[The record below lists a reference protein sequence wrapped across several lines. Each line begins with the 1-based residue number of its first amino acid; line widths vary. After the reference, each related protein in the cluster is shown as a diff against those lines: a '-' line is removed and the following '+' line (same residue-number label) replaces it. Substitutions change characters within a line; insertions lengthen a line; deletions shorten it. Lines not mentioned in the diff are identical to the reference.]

1 MNLLQISLRKSAS
14 SWRSQAI
21 YIRLIRVWLGVTWI
35 YAGWDKASDAGFL
48 TEGSP
53 TYIGSQLAGFASQ
66 SPVGSVFNTLIERSQ
81 FVGIF
86 VLLSEFAIGFATL
99 LWIAPTSAALGGFA
113 MAITLWLASGFYI
126 RPYFLSGDLVYAVLW
141 LSYFLYLTGGRTKM
155 NFSINRRGFMRV
167 GTVGALAVIAGGVG
181 KFFSSSANALT
192 PSSATSAGKKLIKLS
207 SVPVGGNHSF
217 ALASGE
223 QVILFRTKQGIF
235 AYSKTCTHQGCT
247 VEYFPSNKK
256 LICPC
261 HSANFDPF
269 DGAKVTVGPAN
280 TPLQKVKV
288 KIQGNWV
295 VLA

>member
-21 YIRLIRVWLGVTWI
+21 YIRVIRVWLGVTWI
-35 YAGWDKASDAGFL
+35 YAGWDKASDSGFL

-53 TYIGSQLAGFASQ
+53 TYIGSQLAAYASQ

-99 LWIAPTSAALGGFA
+99 LWIAPTSAALGGFV
-113 MAITLWLASGFYI
+113 MAITLWLASSFYI

-141 LSYFLYLTGGRTKM
+141 LSYFLYLAGGRTKV

-167 GTVGALAVIAGGVG
+167 GTVGALAVIAGAVG

-192 PSSATSAGKKLIKLS
+192 PPTATNAGKKLIILS
-207 SVPVGGNHSF
+207 SLPIGGNHSF

-223 QVILFRTKQGIF
+223 QAILFRTKQGVF

-247 VEYFPSNKK
+247 VQYSPSNKK

-269 DGAKVTVGPAN
+269 NGAKVTIGPAN
-280 TPLQKVKV
+280 SPLPKVKV
-288 KIQGNWV
+288 RIQGNWV
-295 VLA
+295 VLV

>member
-1 MNLLQISLRKSAS
+1 MNSLQISLRKSAA
-14 SWRSQAI
+14 SWGSQAI
-21 YIRLIRVWLGVTWI
+21 HIRLIRLWLGVTWI
-35 YAGWDKASDAGFL
+35 YAGWDKASDSGFL
-48 TEGSP
+48 TQGSP
-53 TYIGSQLAGFASQ
+53 TYIGSQLAGFAAQ
-66 SPVGSVFNTLIERSQ
+66 SPVGSLFNTLIEHAQ

-99 LWIAPTSAALGGFA
+99 LWVAPTSAAAGGFS
-113 MAITLWLASGFYI
+113 MSVILWLAGGFYI
-126 RPYFLSGDLVYAVLW
+126 RPYFFSSDLAYAVLW
-141 LSYFLYLTGGRTKM
+141 LSYFLYLTGGRKKV

-167 GTVGALAVIAGGVG
+167 GTVGVLAVISGGIG
-181 KFFSSSANALT
+181 KFFSSSANALS
-192 PSSATSAGKKLIKLS
+192 PSTSTSAGKKLVKLS

-223 QVILFRTKQGIF
+223 QAILFRTKKGIF

-247 VEYFPSNKK
+247 VEYSPSNKK

-269 DGAKVTVGPAN
+269 NGAKVTIGPAN
-280 TPLQKVKV
+280 TPLPKINV

>member
-1 MNLLQISLRKSAS
+1 MNSLQISLRKSAA
-14 SWRSQAI
+14 SWGSQATH
-21 YIRLIRVWLGVTWI
+21 IRIVRLWLGVTWI
-35 YAGWDKASDAGFL
+35 YAGWDKASDSGFL
-48 TEGSP
+48 TQGSP
-53 TYIGSQLAGFASQ
+53 TYIGTQLAGFAAQ
-66 SPVGSVFNTLIERSQ
+66 SPVGYLFNTLIEHAQ

-99 LWIAPTSAALGGFA
+99 LWVAPTSAAAGGFS
-113 MAITLWLASGFYI
+113 MSVILWLAGGFYI
-126 RPYFLSGDLVYAVLW
+126 RPYFFSSDLAYAVLW
-141 LSYFLYLTGGRTKM
+141 LSYFLYLTGGRKKV

-167 GTVGALAVIAGGVG
+167 GTVGVLAVISGGIG
-181 KFFSSSANALT
+181 KFFSSSANALS
-192 PSSATSAGKKLIKLS
+192 PSTSTSAGKKLVKLS

-223 QVILFRTKQGIF
+223 QAILFRTKKGIF

-247 VEYFPSNKK
+247 VEYSPSNKK

-269 DGAKVTVGPAN
+269 NGAKVTIGPAN
-280 TPLQKVKV
+280 TPLPKINV